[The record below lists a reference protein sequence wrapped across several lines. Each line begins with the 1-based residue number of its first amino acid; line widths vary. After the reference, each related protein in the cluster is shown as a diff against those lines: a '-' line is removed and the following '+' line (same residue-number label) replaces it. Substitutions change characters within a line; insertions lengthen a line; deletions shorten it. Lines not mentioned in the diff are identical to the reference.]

1 MTNSI
6 NDTHSL
12 THSWLVINGQ
22 FYQAIAQQVVFCNEH
37 HIRQTCDN
45 NLHPV
50 ISAYYVFD

>member
-45 NLHPV
+45 NLHSV